1 MESVGTTLA
10 GCSTNRTCLTI
21 SMPQQSSWSK
31 TATQAGNIWP
41 FRVAP
46 MVGCW
51 WQLASIK
58 GLIFTRRLLCKL
70 GMSFYNTVIIW
81 GLVRDRSAGQMVEVW
96 LRMCWQFILSNEDK
110 FFGQLNINWYKFV
123 SFTNDYNNYRKSCW
137 ASVPGIINSY
147 SKLKSLKQTERI
159 KFQTKLLN

>member
-1 MESVGTTLA
+1 MFYIKEVILYTFYSIIIDKYKISNQFFLYTVNMESVGTTLA

-58 GLIFTRRLLCKL
+58 GLIFTRQLLCKL
-70 GMSFYNTVIIW
+70 GMSFYITYNMRFVYRQICRAD
-81 GLVRDRSAGQMVEVW
+81 GRSLAQDE
-96 LRMCWQFILSNEDK
+96 LTI
-110 FFGQLNINWYKFV
+110 YFV
-123 SFTNDYNNYRKSCW
+123 
-137 ASVPGIINSY
+137 
-147 SKLKSLKQTERI
+147 
-159 KFQTKLLN
+159 